1 MSLDKLTIIFFIIVL
16 PIALVLNVYIGG
28 QVDTLELQI
37 SYDNKLK
44 SSTYDAMKAF
54 QRNTLDS
61 STSDLANSKIRDIE
75 ASVNMFFNSM
85 AGNFNITGYNTDTL
99 QEYVPALVYTMY
111 DGYYIYSSYTNKL
124 EESDEGKTYRNKQ
137 KLYGLKPYIYYS
149 CRYKDYPKN
158 GDDFVI
164 TYSLDNYIT
173 IQGKIGDKIVNDS
186 GYLISNIKYNESDS
200 SISYKEIKIEKESIL
215 KEKLINDNGNV
226 EEYQYHKIN
235 GVKYYYDEKKEN
247 WFSLLNQDRIYTD
260 YNFDTSNDSSA
271 YNYYKE
277 AYEFMEKIKGYGIGD
292 LNTSNATENEL
303 RGSGYKIF
311 DDENIEEPNSNFNQ
325 HRLAVIRYS
334 IEKNLSIAI
343 ANYNNYTNVK
353 TNFLMPE
360 LKEDEWDKI
369 LNNVSLISFMQG
381 LNIGGKV
388 YNGYAIVTNNNNE
401 EVVTENSIY
410 IANKSDQTY
419 HNVLEKGLNNNIN
432 NNINNN
438 YIGIFNMDLNR
449 KSKETDLVT
458 KYYYPKLYYADYDSI
473 VYPTNVGNLDEDE
486 DEYNGNIYEYLDK
499 NGNKELAKIYYTAL
513 GRERYSM
520 YKVNRNVEELL
531 KQYTNNS

>member
-16 PIALVLNVYIGG
+16 PIVLVLNVYIGG

-54 QRNTLDS
+54 QSNTLNS

-85 AGNFNITGYNTDTL
+85 AGNFNITGYNTNTL

-124 EESDEGKTYRNKQ
+124 EESDEGQTYKNGQ

-149 CRYKDYPKN
+149 CRYKDYPVD

-173 IQGKIGDKIVNDS
+173 IQGKIENQLINDS
-186 GYLISNIKYNESDS
+186 GYLISNITNVTEDSLKYRG
-200 SISYKEIKIEKESIL
+200 KTIEKESVL
-215 KEKLINDNGNV
+215 EENLIRDNSS
-226 EEYQYHKIN
+226 ESKYKYHKIN
-235 GVKYYYDEKKEN
+235 GVKYYYDEDKKK
-247 WFSLLNQDRIYTD
+247 WFSLLNQDEIYTD
-260 YNFDTSNDSSA
+260 YNFDTFIDSSA

-277 AYEFMEKIKGYGIGD
+277 AYNFMKKIKEVYKIDG
-292 LNTSNATENEL
+292 LTTSNATENEL
-303 RGSGYKIF
+303 KGSGYKIF
-311 DDENIEEPNSNFNQ
+311 DDEKSIEEPNSNFNQ

-343 ANYNNYTNVK
+343 ANYNNYTDVK

-410 IANKSDQTY
+410 IANKKDKTY
-419 HNVLEKGLNNNIN
+419 HNVLEKNLNNNIN

-473 VYPTNVGNLDEDE
+473 VYPTNVENLDED
-486 DEYNGNIYEYLDK
+486 NGNIYKYLDR
-499 NGNKELAKIYYTAL
+499 NEMLAKIYYTAL

-531 KQYTNNS
+531 KQYTDNS